1 MIGPTSPKTPTP
13 FSRQVVGSIACSM
26 PGSTRTEEGRRLV
39 ELVDEAHRH
48 QEQAGAGVDLG
59 TDPALE
65 VGELDRHFA
74 ALPFARLGVL
84 PLDLRVE
91 EPVVVPL
98 VAEVEDGAQEVELV
112 LPAGVGAVVTLR
124 GEALVEHLAVAAD
137 RQPLLDGVD
146 LGRRRTEAGGAA
158 AFGGRG
164 RRALA
169 EPHLLELGG
178 QDVDPPRELGDVG
191 RRCHRCRAMLRSAI
205 RPASPP
211 ARGAPGRGRRSLQRD
226 DRRLQLGDLGG
237 EAIQLL
243 RCRSGGRTAG
253 PQCWLEVP
261 AGSVDCANETLA
273 SASATASARALDIRP
288 PEGDF
293 PCMD

>member
-1 MIGPTSPKTPTP
+1 M
-13 FSRQVVGSIACSM
+13 
-26 PGSTRTEEGRRLV
+26 

-48 QEQAGAGVDLG
+48 QEETRAGVDLG

-65 VGELDRHFA
+65 VGELDRHLA

-91 EPVVVPL
+91 QPVVVPL
-98 VAEVEDGAQEVELV
+98 VAEVEDRAQEVELV
-112 LPAGVGAVVTLR
+112 LPAGVDAVVALR

-158 AFGGRG
+158 ARRG
-164 RRALA
+164 SCRRALA

-178 QDVDPPRELGDVG
+178 QDIDPPRKLGDVAPAPPSACAAP
-191 RRCHRCRAMLRSAI
+191 RRPLAPRRACSAAIAALSSATSAARRSSCSSFVEVPGEVLGEVLAGGGDCAKETLAN
-205 RPASPP
+205 ASP
-211 ARGAPGRGRRSLQRD
+211 
-226 DRRLQLGDLGG
+226 
-237 EAIQLL
+237 
-243 RCRSGGRTAG
+243 T
-253 PQCWLEVP
+253 
-261 AGSVDCANETLA
+261 A
-273 SASATASARALDIRP
+273 SASALAFHP
-288 PEGDF
+288 PAGDF